1 MLIVLI
7 LPSILFPP
15 KPDRRTGG
23 RAVGDTAPGAARG
36 PAAPPAPAGPEAVTE
51 APASPQ
57 SGCPAVRPSSSA
69 AAETVWVVSPRV
81 RFGFSTAGAQL
92 LSAEL
97 LDYKSFAPGDSS
109 RPVQLVPAGRPLLAH
124 CLVVGADT
132 ISLADWRFTPSVTAL
147 RVQRDS
153 APLTFTA
160 ERGGARVTLAYL
172 FSPDEY
178 HFQVRGHVTG
188 LGPAGAVPLVG
199 LGEGLR
205 SVGGDTMG
213 EFRHFPAGPKAAE
226 KQKTAVQAL
235 KPRKVKGLR
244 GARARAGPK
253 SKDFL

>member
-23 RAVGDTAPGAARG
+23 RAVGDTTPRSDTA
-36 PAAPPAPAGPEAVTE
+36 PAAPAPPESVAAT
-51 APASPQ
+51 ASLQ
-57 SGCPAVRPSSSA
+57 SGCPAVRPSRVA

-109 RPVQLVPAGRPLLAH
+109 KPVQLVPPGRPLLAH

-132 ISLADWRFTPSVTAL
+132 ISLADWRFTPSVAAL

-153 APLTFTA
+153 TPLTFTA
-160 ERGGARVTLAYL
+160 ERGGARVTLAYQ

-178 HFQVRGHVTG
+178 HFQVRAHVTG
-188 LGPAGAVPLVG
+188 LGPAGAPLAG
-199 LGEGLR
+199 GPGGGRR
-205 SVGGDTMG
+205 SVGGDTPDG
-213 EFRHFPAGPKAAE
+213 FSPFPGGAKAPAKQRAPPPSPPPAAGGHA
-226 KQKTAVQAL
+226 
-235 KPRKVKGLR
+235 
-244 GARARAGPK
+244 GARVARG
-253 SKDFL
+253 

>member
-23 RAVGDTAPGAARG
+23 RAVGDTAPRSDAA
-36 PAAPPAPAGPEAVTE
+36 PAAPAPPESVAAT
-51 APASPQ
+51 ASLQ
-57 SGCPAVRPSSSA
+57 SGCPAVRPSRVA

-97 LDYKSFAPGDSS
+97 LDYKSFAPGDSGK
-109 RPVQLVPAGRPLLAH
+109 PVQLVPPGRPLLAH

-132 ISLADWRFTPSVTAL
+132 ISLADWRFTPSAAAL

-153 APLTFTA
+153 TPLTFTA
-160 ERGGARVTLAYL
+160 ERGGARVTLAYQ

-178 HFQVRGHVTG
+178 HFQVRAHVTG
-188 LGPAGAVPLVG
+188 LGPAGAGPLVG
-199 LGEGLR
+199 PGGGGRPGEGGTQ
-205 SVGGDTMG
+205 GG
-213 EFRHFPAGPKAAE
+213 FPPLAAGPKAPE
-226 KQKTAVQAL
+226 NQSTAVPSLQT
-235 KPRKVKGLR
+235 
-244 GARARAGPK
+244 
-253 SKDFL
+253 